1 MKIIYSILVW
11 LFILI
16 SIIILAPLFVSIWL
30 LTVFFDRKLFLLYL
44 FSCYWGSLYTLLNP
58 LWKVKIT
65 GREKI
70 SLKKTNIFI
79 SNHRSYED
87 AIVLYRILKPF
98 RWISKSEI
106 FSIPILGWFMTLRRD
121 IKLKRG
127 TTSGVR
133 KMFIDAKK
141 TLSEDISLI
150 IFPEGTRSKTGELG
164 KFKQGAFRIAIET
177 GIPIIP
183 IVITGTQGSLFNK
196 YGILKGKHTVEI
208 KILDEVSVENYSE
221 TNINDLISLVHSKMK
236 NEITDL

>member
-16 SIIILAPLFVSIWL
+16 SIIILVPLFVSIWL
-30 LTVFFDRKLFLLYL
+30 LTVLFDRKLFLLYL

-98 RWISKSEI
+98 RWISKSEN
-106 FSIPILGWFMTLRRD
+106 FSIPVFGWFMSLRRD

-127 TTSGVR
+127 TRSGVK
-133 KMFIDAKK
+133 KMFLDAKK
-141 TLSEDISLI
+141 TLADDISLI

-177 GIPIIP
+177 GTPIIP
-183 IVITGTQGSLFNK
+183 IIITGTKGTLINK
-196 YGILKGKHTVEI
+196 FGIPKGKHTVEI
-208 KILDEVSVENYSE
+208 KILDEVSVKNYSE